1 MFKGI
6 PPHSTDLS
14 RRARRGF
21 LSDASRVEPVH
32 SKYFSL
38 RALVVHVALVAWLTM
53 CILAAWWQVGR
64 AFGGNSLSFLYAI
77 EWPCFAVLGF
87 FGWWALLHVEKP
99 TEDEEVVRREYEE
112 RMRAEALAARALIQ
126 VEQVARI
133 VAPMTVAH
141 AVEAPELAAYNDH
154 LADLSA
160 ARKKKL
166 WGH

>member
-112 RMRAEALAARALIQ
+112 RMRAEALAARA
-126 VEQVARI
+126 A
-133 VAPMTVAH
+133 
-141 AVEAPELAAYNDH
+141 EAALLGQQEDPELAAYNDH

>member
-1 MFKGI
+1 
-6 PPHSTDLS
+6 
-14 RRARRGF
+14 
-21 LSDASRVEPVH
+21 VEPVH

-112 RMRAEALAARALIQ
+112 RMRAEALAARA
-126 VEQVARI
+126 A
-133 VAPMTVAH
+133 
-141 AVEAPELAAYNDH
+141 EAALLGQQEDPELAAYNDH

>member
-1 MFKGI
+1 M
-6 PPHSTDLS
+6 
-14 RRARRGF
+14 
-21 LSDASRVEPVH
+21 EPVH
-32 SKYFSL
+32 SKYFSP

-99 TEDEEVVRREYEE
+99 TEDEEVVRRDYEE
-112 RMRAEALAARALIQ
+112 RMRAEALAARA
-126 VEQVARI
+126 A
-133 VAPMTVAH
+133 
-141 AVEAPELAAYNDH
+141 EAALLGQQEDPELAAYNDH

>member
-21 LSDASRVEPVH
+21 LSDASRVDPVH

-112 RMRAEALAARALIQ
+112 RMRAEALAARA
-126 VEQVARI
+126 A
-133 VAPMTVAH
+133 
-141 AVEAPELAAYNDH
+141 EAALLGQQEDPELAAYNDH

>member
-1 MFKGI
+1 M
-6 PPHSTDLS
+6 
-14 RRARRGF
+14 R
-21 LSDASRVEPVH
+21 

-38 RALVVHVALVAWLTM
+38 RALVVHVALLAWLTM

-99 TEDEEVVRREYEE
+99 TPDEEVARREYED
-112 RMRAEALAARALIQ
+112 RMRAEALTAR
-126 VEQVARI
+126 VA
-133 VAPMTVAH
+133 
-141 AVEAPELAAYNDH
+141 EAREVQDPELAAYNDH
-154 LADLSA
+154 LAALSVA
-160 ARKKKL
+160 PKKKL